1 MELEKLSLV
10 DRAAQQ
16 LREMIISAALP
27 PGLRLTEQDL
37 SDRMLVARGTIRAA
51 LSAMTAENLVVRR
64 PYSGWAVQ
72 TVDEEILR
80 ENYQVRGALEEL
92 SVRLLAERLDD
103 NERIKLVA
111 SYERLVVAEAT
122 GGAEERLQAD
132 LGFHADIVRAS
143 RNKLL
148 LRQYESIS
156 GLTEWLYRWSEKNWP
171 RRINLLEWHKPIFE
185 AILARDGD
193 AAANAMRIHTQR
205 SLHDD
210 MHDLQNNQSGQ
221 HEK

>member
-1 MELEKLSLV
+1 MELEKLSLA

-16 LREMIISAALP
+16 LRGMIIGASLP

-37 SDRMLVARGTIRAA
+37 SDKMQVARGTIRAA

-72 TVDEEILR
+72 TVDEAILR

-103 NERIKLVA
+103 DERMKLVA
-111 SYERLVVAEAT
+111 SYERLAAAEAA
-122 GGAEERLQAD
+122 GGAEERLHSD

-143 RNKLL
+143 GNRLL
-148 LRQYESIS
+148 LHRYNSIC

-193 AAANAMRIHTQR
+193 AAARAMRIHTQR

-210 MHDLQNNQSGQ
+210 MQDLRNNLSGQ
-221 HEK
+221 HEQ

>member
-16 LREMIISAALP
+16 LREMIIGAALP

-37 SDRMLVARGTIRAA
+37 SDKMQVARGTVRAA
-51 LSAMTAENLVVRR
+51 LSAMTAENLVTRR

-103 NERIKLVA
+103 DERMKLVA
-111 SYERLVVAEAT
+111 SYERLVAAEAT

-132 LGFHADIVRAS
+132 LGFHANIVRAS
-143 RNKLL
+143 GNKLL
-148 LRQYESIS
+148 LRQYDGIS

-171 RRINLLEWHKPIFE
+171 RRINLLDWHKPIFE
-185 AILARDGD
+185 AILAQDAD
-193 AAANAMRIHTQR
+193 AAVSAMRIHTQR

-210 MHDLQNNQSGQ
+210 MQDLQNNLSEQLEQ
-221 HEK
+221 